1 LATPPKRVNAGER
14 TTVTGTQVI
23 NADDRDVEREHLNR
37 ILKALNARIEAAEG
51 NNNGGGGSSGG
62 VKIHGL
68 LQGLG
73 ADDHELY
80 HTDYRAFVWLLA
92 TLIPQSGV
100 DIEGDAT
107 VPSIDLYILTTTGT
121 AAEALSAGE
130 FVNFEE
136 TTGEVLLADGST
148 NDRPADGF
156 VLDDYTLGA
165 TDVRV
170 YYGAENNALSGLTV
184 GHIYYLSATV
194 PGGVIS
200 VPPGDASPVVVQQ
213 LGRAISS
220 TSMLVNIQSAIERP
234 VEN

>member
-37 ILKALNARIEAAEG
+37 IIKALNARIEAAEG

-62 VKIHGL
+62 IKIHGL

-73 ADDHELY
+73 ADDHEQYYNAARLFTY
-80 HTDYRAFVWLLA
+80 LMA

-136 TTGEVLLADGST
+136 TTGEVLLADAST
-148 NDRPADGF
+148 DDLLADGF

-170 YYGAENNALSGLTV
+170 YYGAENSGLSGLTP
-184 GHIYYLSATV
+184 GHTYYLSATV
-194 PGGVIS
+194 PGGVTAN
-200 VPPGDASPVVVQQ
+200 PPGNASPIVVQQ
-213 LGRAISS
+213 LGRAISA
-220 TSMLVNIQSAIERP
+220 TSLLVNIQSAIIRP